1 MGLVFSFSDP
11 AWPQDEPWSSLVG
24 GCWVKLLESTLS
36 LFLWIST
43 NPVWNWYYFSSL
55 LYPCLTF
62 CLCPCW
68 CPSGERVSRL
78 WETIRRSRSNW
89 RTWKPAWET
98 AARKSSQVGVWR
110 VRESR
115 KERRKERRAKDRRKI
130 KIYFSLW
137 RLTDLLFLFLLFFSL
152 REWNVPH
159 MAAAEEFEIS
169 LWTCPE
175 SIFCSSSQHVLWM

>member
-115 KERRKERRAKDRRKI
+115 KERRNERRAKDRRKI

-137 RLTDLLFLFLLFFSL
+137 RLTDLLFLFLLFFFTSWMKCSPYGCC
-152 REWNVPH
+152 RGVWN
-159 MAAAEEFEIS
+159 
-169 LWTCPE
+169 
-175 SIFCSSSQHVLWM
+175 